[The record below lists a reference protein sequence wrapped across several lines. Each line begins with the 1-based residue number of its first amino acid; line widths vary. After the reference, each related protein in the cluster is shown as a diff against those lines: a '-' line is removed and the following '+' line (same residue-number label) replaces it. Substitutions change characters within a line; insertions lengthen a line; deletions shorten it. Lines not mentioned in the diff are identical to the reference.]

1 MRCLRNIAAL
11 ILSLFCGMIVGFSDA
26 FALGTIALFDY
37 HGKVE
42 NNPIY
47 LYPLFLSIILQMLV
61 YRKIDGIKDR
71 IIRFLAAAVI
81 PVLLLLWRAW
91 YLASFGFPL
100 TILFVNHNCSYIVL
114 DIALILYVV
123 DIIAPYILVL
133 MLLVPTL
140 FKKQEH
146 QIRSERSMFRV

>member
-61 YRKIDGIKDR
+61 YRKIDGMKDGTT
-71 IIRFLAAAVI
+71 RFLATAVI
-81 PVLLLLWRAW
+81 TVLLLLWRAW
-91 YLASFGFPL
+91 YLADFGFPL
-100 TILFVNHNCSYIVL
+100 MILLIDHNSAFVLL

-123 DIIAPYILVL
+123 DFIAPYMLAL
-133 MLLVPTL
+133 MLLVPIL
-140 FKKQEH
+140 FTKHEH
-146 QIRSERSMFRV
+146 QIRSERSMLRV